1 MYHSAIIRKGIAT
14 LLFVQLIV
22 AAAFAQNKT
31 LVVSGISLKV
41 NGTSTL
47 HDWEMKA
54 TSGTCTADLTF
65 SPAGQL
71 TGITALS
78 YTVGAETLKSEH
90 SGMDS
95 NAYKALK
102 TKKNPNITFKITT
115 STVAA
120 DGSIKAQGQLTIAG
134 VTKAVELT
142 AKSTAAAGGKSVVI
156 KGSKVINMT
165 DFQVDPPSFMMGA
178 MKTGNAVTISYEF
191 TLHQ

>member
-14 LLFVQLIV
+14 LLFVHLIV

-54 TSGTCTADLTF
+54 TSGTCTADFTF

-71 TGITALS
+71 TGIPALS
-78 YTVGAETLKSEH
+78 YTVSAETLKSEH

-102 TKKNPNITFKITT
+102 TKKNPNITFKLTAG
-115 STVAA
+115 TVAA
-120 DGSIKAQGQLTIAG
+120 DGSVKAQGQLTIAG

-142 AKSTAAAGGKSVVI
+142 AKATTSGKATVI
-156 KGSKVINMT
+156 KGSKVLNMT

>member
-14 LLFVQLIV
+14 LLFVHFII
-22 AAAFAQNKT
+22 AAAFAQTKT
-31 LVVSGISLKV
+31 LVSGITLKV

-54 TSGTCTADLTF
+54 TGGTCAADLTF

-71 TGITALS
+71 TAIPALS
-78 YTVGAETLKSEH
+78 YTVAAETLKSEH
-90 SGMDS
+90 SGMDN

-102 TKKNPNITFKITT
+102 TKKNPNITFKLTT
-115 STVAA
+115 ATVAA

-134 VTKAVELT
+134 VTKVVDLT
-142 AKSTAAAGGKSVVI
+142 AKSTTTAGKSVVI

-165 DFQVDPPSFMMGA
+165 DFSVEPPSFMMGA

>member
-14 LLFVQLIV
+14 LLFVHLIV
-22 AAAFAQNKT
+22 AAAFAQTKT
-31 LVVSGISLKV
+31 LVVSGINLKV

-65 SPAGQL
+65 SPSGQVA
-71 TGITALS
+71 TIPELS
-78 YTVGAETLKSEH
+78 YTVPVNSLKSEH
-90 SGMDS
+90 TGMDD

-102 TKKNPNITFKITT
+102 AKANPNITLKLT
-115 STVAA
+115 SSSVAA

-134 VTKAVELT
+134 VTKVVDLT
-142 AKSTAAAGGKSVVI
+142 AKATTTNGGKSVAI
-156 KGSKVINMT
+156 KGSKALNMT
-165 DFQVDPPSFMMGA
+165 DFGVTPPSFMMGA
-178 MKTGNAVTISYEF
+178 MKTGNAVTITYEF